1 MFICQSAPAKN
12 SNASSWEDYIP
23 QILTVLLEI
32 LRVYIWSLW
41 PFVFCLSFILSV
53 NQRFWPDS
61 GHILRHQYGISV
73 AESQT
78 FLRAR
83 EVTAFSW
90 TWFSNVLL
98 RLLPTLSIVLA
109 NSSSATLSCTCFWI
123 FLPSGIH
130 WGEETD
136 VGRQRLKWALES
148 LFTFAL
154 LVFRTKQGTWHKR
167 IQLTKASDFPS
178 FHKNYKLGPTYP
190 RLARKKTTIS
200 HVKLCENYIKR
211 ARLLWGLKQVLVP
224 VWFPGNQI

>member
-61 GHILRHQYGISV
+61 GHILRDQYGISV
-73 AESQT
+73 PESQT

-123 FLPSGIH
+123 FLPSGIQ

-148 LFTFAL
+148 LFTFSELNKAL
-154 LVFRTKQGTWHKR
+154 DTNEYNSW
-167 IQLTKASDFPS
+167 
-178 FHKNYKLGPTYP
+178 
-190 RLARKKTTIS
+190 
-200 HVKLCENYIKR
+200 
-211 ARLLWGLKQVLVP
+211 RLLIFLNSTRTTNSVRLILCSLAKRQQ
-224 VWFPGNQI
+224 FHT